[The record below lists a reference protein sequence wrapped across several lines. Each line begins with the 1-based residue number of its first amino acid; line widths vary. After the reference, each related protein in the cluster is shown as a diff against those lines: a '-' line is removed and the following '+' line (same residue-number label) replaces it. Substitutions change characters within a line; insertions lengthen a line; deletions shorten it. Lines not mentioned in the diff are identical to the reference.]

1 MKEKYTGTMTIF
13 PLPLYSYAFTFL
25 EERCLKL
32 THALTT
38 TVLGQFASS
47 DVPDFVWS
55 SFPLVLHL
63 LGRSEFAALSPSPT
77 ARLILKPYI
86 VQAHFDE
93 MEHLDDSY
101 EIRPPLF
108 KELSKLRIKPSKRYS
123 MSCHVTCANLTNGGK
138 TELLKSGSSKSTL
151 KHIWTESSKDLSI
164 SRLLSQT
171 FRGKEND
178 TDLDLRYDA
187 PETYSE
193 QDLWDWL
200 RNSTDL
206 QEPRPRAKR
215 RPIVKTGK
223 FKKMFGWGDFH
234 SNIKTV
240 KLNLLITG
248 KIVDHG
254 NGTFSVYFRHNSTG
268 QGNVSVSLV
277 PPTKIV
283 EFDLAQQ
290 TVIDAKDSKSFNC
303 RIEYEK
309 VDKATKNTLCNYD
322 PSKTCYQE
330 QTQSHVSWL
339 CSKPFKKGINIHY
352 HYQCFI
358 SFVLEIEFCIREGS
372 IEEGSTSKS
381 QLHNIVQYKL
391 AIALENHI
399 LQYHQSHRLGQ
410 KKERGSKG
418 GGQEVKNADW
428 AGAKTLVY
436 SHDRSRWTPELH
448 MSCAKL
454 SGAANVGSY
463 RLLHAAR
470 EPQLTAT
477 DGDALRRA
485 SCKYFGKKYK
495 SFVFLCQEQRGET
508 PNSNEKDLVPTAMPE
523 FLDCSCP
530 WHVDGREGEAKEAGR
545 IESLQV
551 LSEH

>member
-1 MKEKYTGTMTIF
+1 MALKYIKEELDQGIATSYMLTLPPVNSSLFSPAPHTGPAPDM
-13 PLPLYSYAFTFL
+13 LPSYL
-25 EERCLKL
+25 SII
-32 THALTT
+32 
-38 TVLGQFASS
+38 SS
-47 DVPDFVWS
+47 VTS
-55 SFPLVLHL
+55 SLPFN
-63 LGRSEFAALSPSPT
+63 
-77 ARLILKPYI
+77 
-86 VQAHFDE
+86 FDY
-93 MEHLDDSY
+93 DSKN
-101 EIRPPLF
+101 I
-108 KELSKLRIKPSKRYS
+108 
-123 MSCHVTCANLTNGGK
+123 VTCANLTNGGK
-138 TELLKSGSSKSTL
+138 SELLKSGSSKSTL

-178 TDLDLRYDA
+178 TDLDLRYDT
-187 PETYSE
+187 PEPYSE

-339 CSKPFKKGINIHY
+339 CSKPFKVICIY
-352 HYQCFI
+352 I
-358 SFVLEIEFCIREGS
+358 SFY
-372 IEEGSTSKS
+372 STD
-381 QLHNIVQYKL
+381 YKL
-391 AIALENHI
+391 VQKVCPDYN
-399 LQYHQSHRLGQ
+399 YHS
-410 KKERGSKG
+410 
-418 GGQEVKNADW
+418 D
-428 AGAKTLVY
+428 
-436 SHDRSRWTPELH
+436 TPYFP
-448 MSCAKL
+448 
-454 SGAANVGSY
+454 SG
-463 RLLHAAR
+463 
-470 EPQLTAT
+470 
-477 DGDALRRA
+477 
-485 SCKYFGKKYK
+485 
-495 SFVFLCQEQRGET
+495 
-508 PNSNEKDLVPTAMPE
+508 
-523 FLDCSCP
+523 
-530 WHVDGREGEAKEAGR
+530 
-545 IESLQV
+545 
-551 LSEH
+551 

>member
-1 MKEKYTGTMTIF
+1 MQAAYWYVLLLWQPT
-13 PLPLYSYAFTFL
+13 LYL
-25 EERCLKL
+25 
-32 THALTT
+32 
-38 TVLGQFASS
+38 
-47 DVPDFVWS
+47 
-55 SFPLVLHL
+55 
-63 LGRSEFAALSPSPT
+63 
-77 ARLILKPYI
+77 
-86 VQAHFDE
+86 
-93 MEHLDDSY
+93 
-101 EIRPPLF
+101 
-108 KELSKLRIKPSKRYS
+108 
-123 MSCHVTCANLTNGGK
+123 VTCANLTNGGK
-138 TELLKSGSSKSTL
+138 SELLKSGGTKSTL

-171 FRGKEND
+171 FRGKDND
-178 TDLDLRYDA
+178 TNLDLRYDT
-187 PETYSE
+187 PEPYSE

-339 CSKPFKKGINIHY
+339 CSKPFKG
-352 HYQCFI
+352 
-358 SFVLEIEFCIREGS
+358 
-372 IEEGSTSKS
+372 EE
-381 QLHNIVQYKL
+381 
-391 AIALENHI
+391 EE
-399 LQYHQSHRLGQ
+399 RLW
-410 KKERGSKG
+410 KKARG
-418 GGQEVKNADW
+418 GGGGGVGAPLAAAVTPRARTRP
-428 AGAKTLVY
+428 AGPRCAP
-436 SHDRSRWTPELH
+436 HCGRSRSAWSESSFWTQ
-448 MSCAKL
+448 MKC
-454 SGAANVGSY
+454 
-463 RLLHAAR
+463 
-470 EPQLTAT
+470 T
-477 DGDALRRA
+477 
-485 SCKYFGKKYK
+485 
-495 SFVFLCQEQRGET
+495 
-508 PNSNEKDLVPTAMPE
+508 
-523 FLDCSCP
+523 
-530 WHVDGREGEAKEAGR
+530 
-545 IESLQV
+545 
-551 LSEH
+551 

>member
-1 MKEKYTGTMTIF
+1 MVTEEWDCSYINEAGSWQFGVNHADSEQHAPKGESRSLEAYYRSETGRR
-13 PLPLYSYAFTFL
+13 SCASFL
-25 EERCLKL
+25 EMGKL
-32 THALTT
+32 G
-38 TVLGQFASS
+38 GQIKSKIRRKSCGRYQETEEKGKRRKNQKVS
-47 DVPDFVWS
+47 DVQDTRSVVW
-55 SFPLVLHL
+55 
-63 LGRSEFAALSPSPT
+63 
-77 ARLILKPYI
+77 
-86 VQAHFDE
+86 
-93 MEHLDDSY
+93 
-101 EIRPPLF
+101 
-108 KELSKLRIKPSKRYS
+108 
-123 MSCHVTCANLTNGGK
+123 VTCANLTNGGK
-138 TELLKSGSSKSTL
+138 SELLKSGTSKSTL

-178 TDLDLRYDA
+178 TDLDLRYDT
-187 PETYSE
+187 PEPYSE

-339 CSKPFKKGINIHY
+339 CSKPFKVICIY
-352 HYQCFI
+352 I
-358 SFVLEIEFCIREGS
+358 SFY
-372 IEEGSTSKS
+372 STD
-381 QLHNIVQYKL
+381 YKL
-391 AIALENHI
+391 VQKVCPDYN
-399 LQYHQSHRLGQ
+399 YHS
-410 KKERGSKG
+410 
-418 GGQEVKNADW
+418 D
-428 AGAKTLVY
+428 
-436 SHDRSRWTPELH
+436 TPYFP
-448 MSCAKL
+448 
-454 SGAANVGSY
+454 SG
-463 RLLHAAR
+463 
-470 EPQLTAT
+470 
-477 DGDALRRA
+477 
-485 SCKYFGKKYK
+485 
-495 SFVFLCQEQRGET
+495 
-508 PNSNEKDLVPTAMPE
+508 
-523 FLDCSCP
+523 
-530 WHVDGREGEAKEAGR
+530 
-545 IESLQV
+545 
-551 LSEH
+551 

>member
-1 MKEKYTGTMTIF
+1 MPGFSYGLSPEIDARFRTPEAVGRPGYPPPLSSRDKGSMYMYESVGWRPFPEEVDRCPVDLYVPGGSQRQPRPSRGSLSREDAAALLVRRAPAATGSLPGSKEVVQI
-13 PLPLYSYAFTFL
+13 LN
-25 EERCLKL
+25 RCLAAVSDWMRVNKL
-32 THALTT
+32 
-38 TVLGQFASS
+38 
-47 DVPDFVWS
+47 
-55 SFPLVLHL
+55 
-63 LGRSEFAALSPSPT
+63 
-77 ARLILKPYI
+77 
-86 VQAHFDE
+86 
-93 MEHLDDSY
+93 
-101 EIRPPLF
+101 
-108 KELSKLRIKPSKRYS
+108 KLNPSKTEVLL
-123 MSCHVTCANLTNGGK
+123 VTCANLTSGGK
-138 TELLKSGSSKSTL
+138 SEILKTGSSKSTL

-178 TDLDLRYDA
+178 TDLSLRYDA

-339 CSKPFKKGINIHY
+339 CSKPFKVICIY
-352 HYQCFI
+352 I
-358 SFVLEIEFCIREGS
+358 SFY
-372 IEEGSTSKS
+372 STD
-381 QLHNIVQYKL
+381 YKL
-391 AIALENHI
+391 VQKVCPDYN
-399 LQYHQSHRLGQ
+399 YHS
-410 KKERGSKG
+410 
-418 GGQEVKNADW
+418 D
-428 AGAKTLVY
+428 
-436 SHDRSRWTPELH
+436 TPYFP
-448 MSCAKL
+448 
-454 SGAANVGSY
+454 SG
-463 RLLHAAR
+463 
-470 EPQLTAT
+470 
-477 DGDALRRA
+477 
-485 SCKYFGKKYK
+485 
-495 SFVFLCQEQRGET
+495 
-508 PNSNEKDLVPTAMPE
+508 
-523 FLDCSCP
+523 
-530 WHVDGREGEAKEAGR
+530 
-545 IESLQV
+545 
-551 LSEH
+551 